1 MARVKVAGFR
11 SRVRQAY
18 LRHIEEEGR
27 MSRTQKVTIFIAAVA
42 SVLMVGLAILPYGS
56 HAQTPAPSAAAVRNR
71 GVILDNVRVTVQRIT
86 QPAGTIEK
94 PHTHAD
100 EDYVTIQ
107 LTAGDIEVTVGN
119 ETTKGSVG
127 KAWWLPKGTN
137 HAVSNVGTTPV
148 DVIAIRVK

>member
-1 MARVKVAGFR
+1 
-11 SRVRQAY
+11 
-18 LRHIEEEGR
+18 
-27 MSRTQKVTIFIAAVA
+27 MSRKQRLTIFIPAVA
-42 SVLMVGLAILPYGS
+42 SILMVGLAIIPYRS
-56 HAQTPAPSAAAVRNR
+56 YAQTPAPSTAAPRNR
-71 GVILDNVRVTVQRIT
+71 GVILDNARVTVQRIT

-107 LTAGDIEVTVGN
+107 LTPGDLEVTVGN

-127 KAWWLPKGTN
+127 KAWWLPKATN

-148 DVIAIRVK
+148 DVIVVRVK